1 MLDQLKP
8 ARRRYDELMA
18 EISEPDVAADPSR
31 LAVLGR
37 ELARLEVLASLHV
50 DLSLAHS
57 RVKEARELLGS
68 SDALLV
74 EMAKDELV
82 EAEVAVQEIDARAAD
97 VLISSDPDEK
107 RNAIIEVR
115 AGTGGDEATL
125 FAAEL
130 VRMYRRYAERLKLK
144 VETLSLSETGIG
156 GIKGGILQ
164 IEGDQAFGV
173 LRFESGVHRV
183 QRVPATE
190 ASGRIHTSAASVAVL
205 PEAEEIEIKV
215 PEADIRIDVFRS
227 SGHGGQS
234 VNTTDSAVRITHKPT
249 NITVSMQDEKS
260 QLQNRVKAMQV
271 LRARL
276 FEYERNKQR
285 DERGEARRAQIGSG
299 DRSEKIRTYNFPQDR
314 VTDHRIGLT
323 VHNLEAILDGD
334 LDRIVEALREAAR
347 QEQLASM
354 AGGETR

>member
-37 ELARLEVLASLHV
+37 ELARLEVLASLHD

>member
-18 EISEPDVAADPSR
+18 EMSESNVAVDPSR
-31 LAVLGR
+31 LAVVGR
-37 ELARLEVLASLHV
+37 ELARLEVLASLHD

-130 VRMYRRYAERLKLK
+130 LRMYRRYAERLKLK
-144 VETLSLSETGIG
+144 VETLSLNETGIG

-164 IEGDQAFGV
+164 IEGGQAFGV

-205 PEAEEIEIKV
+205 PEAEEIEIKI

-323 VHNLEAILDGD
+323 VHNMEAILDGD

-354 AGGETR
+354 AGGEAR